1 MSDLFEIL
9 EEENDDLRRRIKKL
23 EEFVDHVATFK
34 YIDAAL
40 GIQTLIDDAVDLMV
54 SLREKPA
61 TDSNSSKT

>member
-1 MSDLFEIL
+1 MMSDLFEIL

-40 GIQTLIDDAVDLMV
+40 GIQTLIDDAVDWRL
-54 SLREKPA
+54 
-61 TDSNSSKT
+61 